1 MDWWFIALTIF
12 GLVAIVIVAGIAFVL
27 LEAAFSGWAQA
38 DIDGH
43 DDYDSLDDLDDIFRK
58 KNYGD

>member
-1 MDWWFIALTIF
+1 MEWWAIALTILC
-12 GLVAIVIVAGIAFVL
+12 LVLLVGIMGIVFIF
-27 LEAAFSGWAQA
+27 LEAAFSGWAQE
-38 DIDGH
+38 DINGH